1 MTFSDIQ
8 KIFNRA
14 FLLSFSKKK
23 LLFTFFVLVSCGLLA
38 VFCRGLGVLSG
49 NSWISLSLAFL
60 PIFLSALILLFSSV
74 LVIRIYHDEI
84 KNRQSTFFS
93 VFKKSFDVMLSAASI
108 GLPLVLIYLL
118 FWITLGVFFLLKEI
132 PGLGE
137 ALSVIFAFAPFLLIL
152 GSLILTVVALFLLF
166 FATPIMALKSGEK
179 FETFSNITK
188 RVKSNVLL
196 SVIFFG
202 LGILPLA
209 LVTALLVIAAY
220 LTDVSYLPS
229 GSVLNIVMQWFF
241 IMVPFAFVLSPAVV
255 FFFNFAAES
264 FVFSKKKGDQSLK

>member
-1 MTFSDIQ
+1 MTFIDIQ

-14 FLLSFSKKK
+14 FLHSFSRQK

-74 LVIRIYHDEI
+74 LVIRIYHDEV
-84 KNRQSTFFS
+84 KNKQSTFLS
-93 VFKKSFDVMLSAASI
+93 VFKKSLDVMLSAASI

-132 PGLGE
+132 PSLGQS
-137 ALSVIFAFAPFLLIL
+137 LSVIFAFAPFLLIL
-152 GSLILTVVALFLLF
+152 GSLILTILALFLLF
-166 FATPIMALKSGEK
+166 FVSPIIALKAGEK
-179 FETFSNITK
+179 FEIFNSITK
-188 RVKSNVLL
+188 RLKNNVLA
-196 SVIFFG
+196 SIIFFS

-209 LVTALLVIAAY
+209 FVTALLVIAAY
-220 LTDVSYLPS
+220 LTDYSYLPS

-264 FVFSKKKGDQSLK
+264 FVFSNKHTNHSLK